1 MVAQSDN
8 GDVGGIWKSSIGV
21 NDKSFV
27 GKEVCGLWLGDDGE
41 VVRFSKSRRVGGDV
55 VTCSHG
61 RCWVKDVEVVLDRW

>member
-41 VVRFSKSRRVGGDV
+41 VVRFSKSRRVGV
-55 VTCSHG
+55 MLS
-61 RCWVKDVEVVLDRW
+61 RVLMDDGGLRMLR